1 LSVSGLGPKLRA
13 AGLTK
18 ADRPDD
24 YNAFVGT
31 LQDVIVQQMKDNN
44 NKPPTM
50 DEIKTIG
57 NRLLQEF
64 SEPGAIWGNLWTNKY
79 SIFNRS
85 LPSKELDKIRTD
97 YMDKHPKE
105 PPPDDES
112 LQREYRL
119 QLYESLFKGKGKP
132 QEAPKGKVA
141 PGAGV
146 GVGNQ

>member
-1 LSVSGLGPKLRA
+1 LSVSALGPKLRA

-24 YNAFVGT
+24 YNSFIGT
-31 LQDVIVQQMKDNN
+31 LQDVIVEHMKENN
-44 NKPPTM
+44 NKPPTI

-57 NRLLQEF
+57 NRLMQEF

-79 SIFNRS
+79 SIFNKS

-119 QLYESLFKGKGKP
+119 QLYESLFKKSKP
-132 QEAPKGKVA
+132 KEAPKA
-141 PGAGV
+141 PGAGA
-146 GVGNQ
+146 GLGM